1 MKIKYQFVN
10 ETTEIEVSDEWGS
23 VLLELDRQEYKNNR
37 KETRRHNPLDVSI
50 YENKKYAVD
59 DEGLLKILGR
69 NVMED
74 MLYQAIDT
82 LTGEQK
88 DLVQK
93 IYFEDW
99 SVNKYAEMLGVDAS
113 AVSHRIKRIKNKIK
127 KFYADRQI

>member
-1 MKIKYQFVN
+1 MKITYQFVT

-37 KETRRHNPLDVSI
+37 KETRRHDPLDTSI
-50 YENKKYAVD
+50 YENKKYAIY

-69 NVMED
+69 NNVED
-74 MLYQAIDT
+74 MLYEAISN
-82 LTGEQK
+82 LTTEQK

-113 AVSHRIKRIKNKIK
+113 AVSHRIQRIKNKIK